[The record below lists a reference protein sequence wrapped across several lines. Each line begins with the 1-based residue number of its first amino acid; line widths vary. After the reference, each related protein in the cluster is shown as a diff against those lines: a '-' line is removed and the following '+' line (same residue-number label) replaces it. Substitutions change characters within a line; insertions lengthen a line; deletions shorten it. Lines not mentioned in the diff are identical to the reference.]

1 MKINRSSGGSR
12 NEREGVMVVVVVGR
26 ISLKMR
32 GLFFQK
38 DNNKEN
44 EGYEDTMAI
53 TITSPIVRR
62 ITTPTT
68 IYEIVTILSF
78 SSFYSRSL
86 PPCTLFLSFFF
97 LSWERRKIA
106 FLVPSTLSLPISFF
120 LPILP
125 LS

>member
-1 MKINRSSGGSR
+1 MKINRSSGGSQ
-12 NEREGVMVVVVVGR
+12 NEREVVVVVVVVGR

-53 TITSPIVRR
+53 TITSPIVRC

-68 IYEIVTILSF
+68 FYEIVTILSF

-86 PPCTLFLSFFF
+86 PPCTLFLFFF
-97 LSWERRKIA
+97 FPGKEER
-106 FLVPSTLSLPISFF
+106 
-120 LPILP
+120 
-125 LS
+125 